1 MSTYGS
7 TYSFLKRH
15 CSRFHCSEFIP
26 GHKSGEWI
34 DGILNEDCQH
44 LSFADDSL
52 DIITSNHVFEH
63 VPDDLAAYRECW
75 RTLRPGGSLSF
86 TVPLSDAG
94 CTVQVAT
101 LKDGAIKWLSTPE
114 FHSSRATGPNSVPV
128 FWRFS
133 VNDISERVAFSGFR
147 QVSLVKVSILPQQAV
162 PQIVIH
168 AVK

>member
-7 TYSFLKRH
+7 THSFLKKN
-15 CSRFHCSEFIP
+15 CSVFHCSEFIP

-34 DGILNEDCQH
+34 DGIRNEDVQQ

-52 DIITSNHVFEH
+52 DIITSNQVFEH

-75 RTLRPGGSLSF
+75 RTLRPGGTLSF
-86 TVPLSDAG
+86 TVPLHDAG
-94 CTVQVAT
+94 RSERIAT
-101 LKDGAIKWLSTPE
+101 FKDGAIHWLSTPE
-114 FHSSRATGPNSVPV
+114 FHGSRATGPNSVPV

-133 VNDISERVAFSGFR
+133 AHDISERVALAGFR
-147 QVSLVKVSILPQQAV
+147 QVSLVKVTIVPRQVV

-168 AVK
+168 AKK